1 MAKEQAQ
8 ITDIVGGDN
17 PKGDFML
24 DTLNEFNKGVPQGSP
39 DENQTDGEVS
49 EEKSV
54 NSEVQMTE
62 AEAKTW
68 LIENKFP
75 DNEEGRSKLAESY
88 KKLQSEKD
96 KMSNDYQTKEEK
108 YKQLDSLDTF
118 LKDNPEVVSKM
129 RNEIQKVSNATVA
142 PEKPE
147 DYDPYEENVPG
158 STSQQWR
165 ELQDQYLIR
174 MGSEGAKQELNKF
187 RQELQAEKATQAEI
201 DTLNN
206 LGLNNEE
213 IQEYRDF
220 INDPNVVTPENLVN
234 IWRYMSGKRNNET
247 ASTNPKN
254 SNLQGSSGRT
264 SIASVSGVTPSPKKS
279 SDKQK
284 EDFFDGLMQFSNNY
298 SNLKGK

>member
-1 MAKEQAQ
+1 MANEQAQ
-8 ITDIVGGDN
+8 KTNNVVGDN

-24 DTLNEFNKGVPQGSP
+24 DTLEEFNKGVPQGSS
-39 DENQTDGEVS
+39 DENQTDVEVS
-49 EEKSV
+49 EEKSA
-54 NSEVQMTE
+54 NSEAQMTE
-62 AEAKTW
+62 AEARTW

-75 DNEEGRSKLAESY
+75 DNEEGRAKLAESY

-96 KMSNDYQTKEEK
+96 KMSNDYRSKEEK

-118 LKDNPEVVSKM
+118 LRENPEVVSRM
-129 RNEIQKVSNATVA
+129 RNEIQKVNNAHVA

-158 STSQQWR
+158 SSSQQWR
-165 ELQDQYLIR
+165 EAHDQYLIT

-187 RQELQAEKATQAEI
+187 RQELQAEKATQAEV
-201 DTLNN
+201 DTLHN
-206 LGLNNEE
+206 LGLSNEE

-220 INDPNVVTPENLVN
+220 INDPSIVTPENLVN

-247 ASTNPKN
+247 APTNPKN
-254 SNLQGSSGRT
+254 SDSQGSTGRT
-264 SIASVSGVTPSPKKS
+264 SIASVSGVTPSPRKS

-284 EDFFDGLMQFSNNY
+284 DEFFDGLMQFSNNY

>member
-49 EEKSV
+49 EEKSA

-62 AEAKTW
+62 AEARTW

>member
-8 ITDIVGGDN
+8 TTDIVGGDN

-24 DTLNEFNKGVPQGSP
+24 DTLDKFNKGAQEGSP
-39 DENQTDGEVS
+39 DESQADVEVA
-49 EEKSV
+49 EEQSA
-54 NSEVQMTE
+54 NSETQMTE
-62 AEAKTW
+62 AEARTW

-75 DNEEGRSKLAESY
+75 DNEEGRAKLAESY

-96 KMSNDYQTKEEK
+96 KMSNDYQGKEEK

-118 LKDNPEVVSKM
+118 LRDNPEVVSKM
-129 RNEIQKVSNATVA
+129 RDEIQKVSNATTP

-158 STSQQWR
+158 SSSQQWR
-165 ELQDQYLIR
+165 EAQDQYLIK
-174 MGSEGAKQELNKF
+174 MGSEGAKQELDKF
-187 RQELQAEKATQAEI
+187 RQELSAEKATQAEI
-201 DTLNN
+201 DTLHN
-206 LGLNNEE
+206 LGLNDAE

-234 IWRYMSGKRNNET
+234 IWRHMSGNRNNET
-247 ASTNPKN
+247 ASTNPK
-254 SNLQGSSGRT
+254 SSSSQGSTGRT
-264 SIASVSGVTPSPKKS
+264 SIASVSEVTPSPKKS

-284 EDFFDGLMQFSNNY
+284 DEFFDGLMQFSNNY

>member
-49 EEKSV
+49 EEKSA

-62 AEAKTW
+62 AEARTW

-96 KMSNDYQTKEEK
+96 KISNDYQTKEEK

-165 ELQDQYLIR
+165 ELQDQYLIT

>member
-1 MAKEQAQ
+1 
-8 ITDIVGGDN
+8 
-17 PKGDFML
+17 
-24 DTLNEFNKGVPQGSP
+24 
-39 DENQTDGEVS
+39 
-49 EEKSV
+49 
-54 NSEVQMTE
+54 MTE